1 MKNELRITI
10 VQTTLHWKSYDAN
23 IKMLDEKL
31 ASISAETTDIIVL
44 PEMFTSG
51 FTMDAEKC
59 FETMNGKVVDW
70 MKLKSK
76 ALQCA
81 ICGSLIIYENE
92 KYYNRLIWMEPSGLS
107 YTYDKAHLFR
117 LSDEHKTYTKG
128 TQKLIINYKG
138 WNICPMICYDI
149 RFPIWCR
156 QQFSNSET
164 YRGQFDILLFVA
176 NWPERRNI
184 AWKNLLQS
192 RAIENQCYVVGANR
206 VGFDGNEIYHSG
218 DSSIINP
225 LGEIMEQVSND
236 DIIIQQKIVLD
247 ELIKIRRTYQFWQD
261 ADEFEIVKIK

>member
-1 MKNELRITI
+1 
-10 VQTTLHWKSYDAN
+10 
-23 IKMLDEKL
+23 
-31 ASISAETTDIIVL
+31 
-44 PEMFTSG
+44 
-51 FTMDAEKC
+51 
-59 FETMNGKVVDW
+59 
-70 MKLKSK
+70 
-76 ALQCA
+76 
-81 ICGSLIIYENE
+81 
-92 KYYNRLIWMEPSGLS
+92 
-107 YTYDKAHLFR
+107 
-117 LSDEHKTYTKG
+117 
-128 TQKLIINYKG
+128 
-138 WNICPMICYDI
+138 MICYDI